1 MVSKQGIAGLVSSGV
16 RRLGKWAGAAVIA
29 IAMLNSYPAMAGPAY
44 EAIVLDAQ
52 TGQVLRELNPDIP
65 TPPASLTKMMTLY
78 LTFEALNQRRL
89 QLDQYLRVSGEAASR
104 APSKLALVPGEAV
117 TVHDLILG
125 IVTKSANDAAVVLAE
140 ALGGS
145 EPGFAQQMNWK
156 ARQLGMNYTVYRN
169 ASGLPDPEQR
179 TTARDIARLALALYH
194 QFPREYR
201 YFSTHEFVFRGQVMR
216 NHNHLMEWYPGVDG
230 IKTGFV
236 NASGFNLA
244 ASAVRG
250 NQRLIGVIMGGQSAG
265 WRDRQMAGLLDQ
277 GFADLGTGQAV
288 SGPVIAA
295 VPAAAPV
302 QMATARAV
310 ATTPAAQPA
319 NPAPIMASATP
330 QGDATGAP
338 GKAGVIGNALRHL
351 APVAKAEAAPL
362 AREAPGGGED
372 WSIQLG
378 AFRAEAAA
386 QEAVRHVAGVAGL
399 KGKPH
404 EILAPAKNDQ
414 NRLYRALLMR
424 FTPKG
429 AQAACAELHKK
440 GIACTVVRPGALKVA
455 AR

>member
-52 TGQVLRELNPDIP
+52 TGQVLRELNPDIQ

-145 EPGFAQQMNWK
+145 EPGFAQQLNWK

-295 VPAAAPV
+295 VPAATPV
-302 QMATARAV
+302 QMAATARAV

-319 NPAPIMASATP
+319 NPAPI
-330 QGDATGAP
+330 
-338 GKAGVIGNALRHL
+338 
-351 APVAKAEAAPL
+351 
-362 AREAPGGGED
+362 
-372 WSIQLG
+372 
-378 AFRAEAAA
+378 
-386 QEAVRHVAGVAGL
+386 
-399 KGKPH
+399 
-404 EILAPAKNDQ
+404 
-414 NRLYRALLMR
+414 
-424 FTPKG
+424 
-429 AQAACAELHKK
+429 
-440 GIACTVVRPGALKVA
+440 
-455 AR
+455 